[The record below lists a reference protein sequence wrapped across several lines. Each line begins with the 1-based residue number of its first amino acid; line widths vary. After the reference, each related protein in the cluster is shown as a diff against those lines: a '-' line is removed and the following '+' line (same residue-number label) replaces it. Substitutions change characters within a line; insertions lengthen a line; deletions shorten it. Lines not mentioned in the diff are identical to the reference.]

1 MEDAPFAAGD
11 PDSIDQA
18 TPKRIAFEDGIM
30 RQLER
35 IAYRRS
41 MGLPWSEALYQ
52 LRDMLVGFEDA
63 EFWDGIPPDKRKE
76 VEAMPNPV
84 AQREFAKGFAEL
96 GWATHRVRA
105 FKTPRGPVFRPT
117 SEQLSLELRMLM
129 RLLDR
134 NQMIRKTRR
143 ASRLPES
150 IVRPQSTVTNPED

>member
-1 MEDAPFAAGD
+1 MEAPFSAGD

-18 TPKRIAFEDGIM
+18 TPKRIAFEDGVM

-52 LRDMLVGFEDA
+52 LRDVLVGFEDA
-63 EFWDGIPPDKRKE
+63 EFWDGIPADKRPDIDKL
-76 VEAMPNPV
+76 PPK
-84 AQREFAKGFAEL
+84 AQKAARASYAEL
-96 GWATHRVRA
+96 GWATHHVRA
-105 FKTPRGPVFRPT
+105 YRGPRGPVFRPT
-117 SEQLSLELRMLM
+117 SEQLSRELRMLM

-143 ASRLPES
+143 ASRLPQDVVKRS
-150 IVRPQSTVTNPED
+150 QSDS